1 MIKGCRKNMIA
12 VKGEDNDIF
21 ETAYFILK
29 DSCGEVNMTESDIL
43 LEAEK
48 IIEKSLLSNEI
59 ASSSK
64 KKRKNKGSEKKGSR
78 SILPFA
84 AGATVGSAVGLLW
97 LFL

>member
-12 VKGEDNDIF
+12 VSGSDDDIF

-29 DSCGEVNMTESDIL
+29 DERAGEGVSDNDML

-48 IIEKSLLSNEI
+48 IIEKSLLNSECAKNEG
-59 ASSSK
+59 
-64 KKRKNKGSEKKGSR
+64 KRRGKGSEKNKTKA
-78 SILPFA
+78 IIPFA
-84 AGATVGSAVGLLW
+84 AGATLGSAIGLLW